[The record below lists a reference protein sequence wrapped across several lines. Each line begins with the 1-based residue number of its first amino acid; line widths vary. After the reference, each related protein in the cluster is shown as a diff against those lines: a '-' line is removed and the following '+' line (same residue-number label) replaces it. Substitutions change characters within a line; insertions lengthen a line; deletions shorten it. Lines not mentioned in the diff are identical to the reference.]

1 MDTLKKFTMG
11 LILLAVVI
19 LAWVGFYIYF
29 KQADIEINPNAASY
43 TKIIDNTFDTDTLD
57 MVSKKTDETLPISP
71 SEFLDLTQTND

>member
-11 LILLAVVI
+11 LVLLAVVI

-43 TKIIDNTFDTDTLD
+43 TKAIDSTFDTDTLD
-57 MVSKKTDETLPISP
+57 MVNKKTESTLPVSP
-71 SEFLDLTQTND
+71 SEFLDLTQSND